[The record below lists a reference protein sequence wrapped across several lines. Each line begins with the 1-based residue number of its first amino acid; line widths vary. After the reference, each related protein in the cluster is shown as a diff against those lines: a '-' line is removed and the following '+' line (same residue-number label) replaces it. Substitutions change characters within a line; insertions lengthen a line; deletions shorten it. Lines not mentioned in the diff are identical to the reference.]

1 MPAIASPTL
10 LGAGAL
16 AFLIGL
22 WLWRWSSR
30 NAIDVKGAAI
40 GAAWQAA
47 RKREMPSVPQDLKH
61 KLQEIAAHKSHAGKA
76 AKAGTTVAR
85 HFIAQVFGIVGLIGI
100 LGGLALMA
108 AGIFW
113 K

>member
-1 MPAIASPTL
+1 MPAIANPTL
-10 LGAGAL
+10 LGIGAL
-16 AFLIGL
+16 VLLIGL

-30 NAIDVKGAAI
+30 NAIDIKGAAV

-47 RKREMPSVPQDLKH
+47 RKGELAVPDDIKN
-61 KLQEIAAHKSHAGKA
+61 KFNDIAAEQSNVGRAK
-76 AKAGTTVAR
+76 KAGGTVVR
-85 HFIAQVFGIVGLIGI
+85 HFIAQVLGIAGLIGM

-108 AGIFW
+108 AGVFW

>member
-1 MPAIASPTL
+1 MPAIANPTL
-10 LGAGAL
+10 LGIGVL
-16 AFLIGL
+16 VLLIGL

-30 NAIDVKGAAI
+30 NSIDVKGAVA

-47 RKREMPSVPQDLKH
+47 RKGEMPSVPQDLKH
-61 KLQEIAAHKSHAGKA
+61 KLQDIASHKSHAGKA

-85 HFIAQVFGIVGLIGI
+85 HLIAKLFGIAGLIGM
-100 LGGLALMA
+100 LGGLGLIA
-108 AGIFW
+108 AGFFW